1 MTKRTT
7 IYLDEPLLTRIRRF
21 VPPRGLSKLINELLA
36 ERATQLEEAEI
47 EAQMREGYLATRQER
62 QELNDDW
69 EVVDMEGCE
78 ITLTQPSG
86 STNFSRSPS
95 NSRFFGT

>member
-1 MTKRTT
+1 MTKKTT

-21 VPPRGLSKLINELLA
+21 VPPRGLSKLINELLS
-36 ERATQLEEAEI
+36 ERVTQLEEAEI

-69 EVVDMEGCE
+69 QVVDIEGWP
-78 ITLTQPSG
+78 T
-86 STNFSRSPS
+86 
-95 NSRFFGT
+95 

>member
-1 MTKRTT
+1 MFYEELNMTKRTT

-21 VPPRGLSKLINELLA
+21 VPSRGLSKLINELLS
-36 ERATQLEEAEI
+36 ERAIQLEEAEI

-69 EVVDMEGCE
+69 QVVDMEGWA
-78 ITLTQPSG
+78 T
-86 STNFSRSPS
+86 
-95 NSRFFGT
+95 